1 MYALARGVDAVGELP
16 KRLTILGL
24 SKVEAGNM
32 DISPERFR
40 LRRLLDYLE
49 AAFRPLSSH
58 KGLEFRVVTAP
69 GVPSELV
76 TDESRLRQVLRNPLS
91 NAVKFTEAGHVEL
104 RIEPVDRAAAG
115 LPDSVRRG
123 SPALAFRV
131 SDTGI
136 GISDQHLE
144 NIFGAFQQA
153 DGTTS
158 RKYGGTGLGLSMCR
172 KIAYL
177 LGGSIH
183 AQSTQDE
190 GSCFTLY
197 LPTVHPA
204 VQDTAAPGS
213 RRSPCGGRARR
224 RATRPPRHRT
234 RQPGT
239 PRRSRPRCGHPRRAT
254 RRAPRAGR
262 RGQPTRAAV
271 PADRE
276 CRRRPARGPH
286 ARPGGHSRRSR
297 GGGCLH
303 AFTAVLGVEDAQ
315 A

>member
-1 MYALARGVDAVGELP
+1 MTGGARFRHELRTPLNSLLILAQLPAQNPSRNITPEQVENAEVIHSVGSDL
-16 KRLTILGL
+16 LQLINDILGL
-24 SKVEAGNM
+24 SKVEAGRL
-32 DISPERFR
+32 DISPERLR
-40 LRRLLDYLE
+40 LRQLLDCLE

-76 TDESRLRQVLRNPLS
+76 TDESRLRQVLRNLLS

-104 RIEPVDRAAAG
+104 RIEPVDRAAAD

-153 DGTTS
+153 DGTIS
-158 RKYGGTGLGLSMCR
+158 RTYGGTGLGLSICR
-172 KIAYL
+172 EIAYL

-190 GSCFTLY
+190 GSCFTLC
-197 LPTVHPA
+197 LLTVHPVPA
-204 VQDTAAPGS
+204 DRAPRRPGHGGPTGS
-213 RRSPCGGRARR
+213 RRSPCVGRARR
-224 RATRPPRHRT
+224 RVTRPPRHRT

-239 PRRSRPRCGHPRRAT
+239 PRRSRPRRGHPRCAT

-262 RGQPTRAAV
+262 RG
-271 PADRE
+271 
-276 CRRRPARGPH
+276 
-286 ARPGGHSRRSR
+286 
-297 GGGCLH
+297 
-303 AFTAVLGVEDAQ
+303 
-315 A
+315 

>member
-1 MYALARGVDAVGELP
+1 MPPG
-16 KRLTILGL
+16 T
-24 SKVEAGNM
+24 
-32 DISPERFR
+32 SPERFR
-40 LRRLLDYLE
+40 LRQLLDCLE

-58 KGLEFRVVTAP
+58 KGPEFRVVTAP

-76 TDESRLRQVLRNPLS
+76 TDESRLRQVLRNLLS
-91 NAVKFTEAGHVEL
+91 DAVKLTEAGHVEL
-104 RIEPVDRAAAG
+104 RIEPVDRPAAD

-153 DGTTS
+153 DGTMS
-158 RKYGGTGLGLSMCR
+158 RTYGGTGLGLSICR
-172 KIAYL
+172 EIAYL

-204 VQDTAAPGS
+204 VQDTAASPAAAAAPAAAGPGAEPRDRRGTAPGS
-213 RRSPCGGRARR
+213 LGRHGEAGLAADTPTARHPQG
-224 RATRPPRHRT
+224 AACWS
-234 RQPGT
+234 
-239 PRRSRPRCGHPRRAT
+239 SRPAHEGRCP
-254 RRAPRAGR
+254 
-262 RGQPTRAAV
+262 
-271 PADRE
+271 
-276 CRRRPARGPH
+276 C
-286 ARPGGHSRRSR
+286 
-297 GGGCLH
+297 
-303 AFTAVLGVEDAQ
+303 
-315 A
+315 